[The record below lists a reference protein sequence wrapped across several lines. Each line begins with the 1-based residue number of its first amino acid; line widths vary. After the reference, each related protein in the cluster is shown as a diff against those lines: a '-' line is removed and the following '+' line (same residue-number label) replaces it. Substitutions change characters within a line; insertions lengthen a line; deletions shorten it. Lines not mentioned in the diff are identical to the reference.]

1 MGLYRAFVQ
10 QSTVTSFPNTS
21 TVTSA
26 AVTTTTSV
34 ILANRPTGNRRGF
47 SIENTGSVAIVFGYG
62 ATVTATARTVKL
74 EPGDFFED
82 TFNWQGAVSGMS
94 VSGSG
99 TISIAELTI
108 V

>member
-10 QSTVTSFPNTS
+10 QSASTSFPNTS
-21 TVTSA
+21 TVA
-26 AVTTTTSV
+26 AVAVTATSSV

-47 SIENTGSVAIVFGYG
+47 TIENNGLVAIIFGYG
-62 ATVTATARTVKL
+62 STVTSAVRTIKL

-82 TFNWQGAVSGMS
+82 TFNWQGAISGMT

-99 TISIAELTI
+99 AVNIAELTI